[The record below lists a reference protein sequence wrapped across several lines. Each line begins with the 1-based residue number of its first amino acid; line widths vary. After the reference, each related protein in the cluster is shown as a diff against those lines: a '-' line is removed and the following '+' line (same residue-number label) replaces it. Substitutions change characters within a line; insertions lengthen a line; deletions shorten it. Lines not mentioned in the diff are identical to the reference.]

1 MEHMVLARTEA
12 IKESHVAGFS
22 VNKEDKKQE
31 ILSLDPA
38 L

>member
-1 MEHMVLARTEA
+1 MEYRVVARTEA
-12 IKESHVAGFS
+12 ISFS